1 MQNPG
6 TLAGT
11 LFFFFLSSSA
21 EYLGRGSS
29 APCRRH
35 VGSSPFA
42 GGPSSALRHDETA
55 DQRRT
60 NAGVV
65 FPGTA
70 VDVDSCSNC
79 IGPFDSYRRGISHRG
94 ISRAY
99 GVLTLSIPRTLLP
112 YVASHTAGKDKLFPP
127 HSHRQNRDPMQH
139 RAKPTPIREG

>member
-79 IGPFDSYRRGISHRG
+79 IGPFDR
-94 ISRAY
+94 
-99 GVLTLSIPRTLLP
+99 LSIPRTLLP